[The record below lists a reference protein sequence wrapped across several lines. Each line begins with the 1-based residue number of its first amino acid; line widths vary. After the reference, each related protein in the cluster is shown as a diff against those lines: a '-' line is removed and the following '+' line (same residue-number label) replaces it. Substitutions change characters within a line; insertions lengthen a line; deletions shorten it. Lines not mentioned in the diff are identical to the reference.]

1 MTAPVRQV
9 LAGVVAAGAA
19 YLRWTQLVPML
30 VVWAFVW
37 IMVLALLLVNF
48 QDQAFTAV
56 ERAAYVYEDWFGG
69 NAEDLLGPPP
79 DQAAGPAAG
88 GPADDGAADLPAG
101 DAEAAGDG
109 ALHFDDEDISSWL
122 WRYWALLSLAGWI
135 LGGLRSL
142 VFGPR
147 EPWRLGAKLKV
158 AAGVAALA
166 SAGMFAAWLWGSE
179 TFNGGPLGW
188 VALFLGVPLLAWLV
202 SAWSL
207 SVAHLLDH
215 LADAAGRALDQAPGY
230 QIGEDQ
236 ARS

>member
-1 MTAPVRQV
+1 MTEPVRQV
-9 LAGVVAAGAA
+9 LAAVVAAGAA

-69 NAEDLLGPPP
+69 DAEDLLGPPP
-79 DQAAGPAAG
+79 DPAADPG
-88 GPADDGAADLPAG
+88 T
-101 DAEAAGDG
+101 AEAPPAMDSDPAVSADG
-109 ALHFDDEDISSWL
+109 ALHFDDEDMSSWL
-122 WRYWALLSLAGWI
+122 WRYWALLSLAGWL
-135 LGGLRSL
+135 LGGLRTL

-147 EPWRLGAKLKV
+147 EPWRLGVKLKI
-158 AAGVAALA
+158 AAGVAVLA
-166 SAGMFAAWLWGSE
+166 ETGMFAARLWGSE

-207 SVAHLLDH
+207 SVAHLLDR
-215 LADAAGRALDQAPGY
+215 LADVVGRTLDQDPDQAPGY

>member
-1 MTAPVRQV
+1 MSQPVRHV
-9 LAGVVAAGAA
+9 LAAVVTAGVA

-30 VVWAFVW
+30 VVWIFVW
-37 IMVLALLLVNF
+37 LMVLALLLVNF

-56 ERAAYVYEDWFGG
+56 ERAAYVYEAWFGG
-69 NAEDLLGPPP
+69 DPEDLLGPSPEAAADPGTTDPP
-79 DQAAGPAAG
+79 PAAD
-88 GPADDGAADLPAG
+88 PATS
-101 DAEAAGDG
+101 GDG
-109 ALHFDDEDISSWL
+109 ALHFDDGDISSWL
-122 WRYWALLSLAGWI
+122 WGYWALLSLAGWI

-166 SAGMFAAWLWGSE
+166 SAGMFASWLWGSE

-207 SVAHLLDH
+207 SVAHLLDR